1 MKTPITLAR
10 LKTHLTYSWWKYL
23 LAVVLCA
30 LGMNLF
36 FTVTRARAREDQ
48 KIEWIIYGDMY
59 NSAIFSGWMEKQRAE
74 NYPDQAEFVCENI
87 TLATDAA
94 GAQAFMVRVGVSGDG
109 DLLIVPRAS
118 FENYAENG
126 LFMDLNTLEGVPE
139 ALAEQKINAESGR
152 WKGPDGA
159 QHAYGIPVSRMPV
172 LNSWFVDPSQD
183 YLLCVRTSNGNETIT
198 TEMLIRVLN
207 EWTRGNDSL
216 SYSSYLEQTGN

>member
-74 NYPDQAEFVCENI
+74 NYPDQAEFICENI

-94 GAQAFMVRVGVSGDG
+94 GAQAFSAELNLVGY
-109 DLLIVPRAS
+109 R
-118 FENYAENG
+118 
-126 LFMDLNTLEGVPE
+126 
-139 ALAEQKINAESGR
+139 
-152 WKGPDGA
+152 
-159 QHAYGIPVSRMPV
+159 
-172 LNSWFVDPSQD
+172 
-183 YLLCVRTSNGNETIT
+183 
-198 TEMLIRVLN
+198 
-207 EWTRGNDSL
+207 
-216 SYSSYLEQTGN
+216 